1 MPKLTTVH
9 WKKFEKFLFYVGCT
23 FDRTKGDHCIYVR
36 DGLRRPIVVKMIMD
50 LPVYIIKN
58 NLRELDVSHNEYLD
72 IINSL

>member
-1 MPKLTTVH
+1 MWIP
-9 WKKFEKFLFYVGCT
+9 F
-23 FDRTKGDHCIYVR
+23 R
-36 DGLRRPIVVKMIMD
+36 DLGVSWKMIMD